1 MKLRTG
7 LLTAATFMLSAFA
20 APTTASAIATY
31 SFRSQPDLSPPRLT
45 VKRHAPGAAPGYL
58 FVAPKGSPR
67 NPLLGNGA
75 RVSGGIQQG
84 PVIADDQGHL
94 VWFKPMPPRTIA
106 TNFQVIRWQGQ
117 PALLW
122 WQGKQVNGWGVGH
135 YVVADQSYRTI
146 AEIRAGNGLSADLH
160 DILITPR
167 GTALIT
173 IYRPTEAD
181 LSRVGG
187 EPRGRTIE
195 GVLQEID
202 LATGAVL
209 FEWRSLDHVPVTES
223 YRTPANYRNKA
234 FDYFHINA
242 VDIDDDGNLL
252 LCARNTRAIYKVD
265 RGTGKIIWRLG
276 GKQSDFEMPP
286 NSRFAWQHDVQR
298 QSDGTI
304 TIFDNGAAPPVRKR
318 SRVLVFEIEEKT
330 KRATLERVYRHPDK
344 LLARSQ
350 GNAQTLAGG
359 NLIVGWGA
367 QPYVTE
373 FSRSGATLFDA
384 RMPEGINSYRAYRWR
399 WEGRPAG
406 QPTLVMA
413 KKRGTPTA
421 HVSWNGA
428 TEVARWQ
435 LLGGRSPADLQP
447 IRTVDSRRKFERA
460 IPARGQLTYFAA
472 RAKAADGTTLGES
485 RVVQIGE

>member
-1 MKLRTG
+1 MKLHTV
-7 LLTAATFMLSAFA
+7 LLTAATLMLSALAPATA
-20 APTTASAIATY
+20 AAVATY
-31 SFRSQPDLSPPRLT
+31 SFRSEPDLSPPRLT
-45 VKRHAPGAAPGYL
+45 VERDAPGTAPGYL
-58 FVAPKGSPR
+58 FVAPKASPR

-75 RVSGGIQQG
+75 RVRRLQQG
-84 PVIADDQGHL
+84 PMIADDQGRL

-117 PALLW
+117 PALIW
-122 WQGKQVNGWGVGH
+122 WQGKQLNGWGVGH

-187 EPRGRTIE
+187 GTRGRTVE

-202 LATGAVL
+202 LTTGAVL
-209 FEWRSLDHVPVTES
+209 FEWHSLDHVPVTES
-223 YRTPANYRNKA
+223 YRTPANDPNKG

-242 VDIDDDGNLL
+242 VDIDHDGNLL

-265 RGTGKIIWRLG
+265 RRTGKVIWRLG
-276 GKQSDFEMPP
+276 GRQSDFRMPP

-318 SRVLVFEIEEKT
+318 SRALVFKLEERT
-330 KRATLERVYRHPDK
+330 KRATLKRVYRHPDK

-350 GNAQTLAGG
+350 GNAQTLVNG
-359 NLIVGWGA
+359 NLLVGWGA
-367 QPYVTE
+367 QPYLTE
-373 FSRSGATLFDA
+373 FSRSGATLLDA
-384 RMPEGINSYRAYRWR
+384 RLPEGINSYRAYRWP
-399 WEGRPAG
+399 WQGRPAD
-406 QPTLVMA
+406 PPSLVMR
-413 KKRGTPTA
+413 KKRGIATA
-421 HVSWNGA
+421 YASWNGA
-428 TEVARWQ
+428 TDVAGWE
-435 LLGGRSPADLQP
+435 LLAGNSPTDLQP

-460 IPARGQLTYFAA
+460 ISAPVPLSYFAV

-485 RVVQIGE
+485 RVVHFGD